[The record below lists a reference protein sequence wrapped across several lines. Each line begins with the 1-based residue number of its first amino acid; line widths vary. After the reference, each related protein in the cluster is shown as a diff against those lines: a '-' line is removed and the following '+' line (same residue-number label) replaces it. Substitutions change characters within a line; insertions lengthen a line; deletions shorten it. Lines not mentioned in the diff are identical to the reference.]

1 MNEAYQN
8 WPTISGNVKV
18 KWQRVKRGGGFGL
31 EAPCENQFE
40 DEEEFD
46 VCSGRLTEACNF
58 KTPRLLCNFGFD
70 EVRKKLDTLR
80 LLSCQKICHLVIVV

>member
-8 WPTISGNVKV
+8 RSTISGDVKV

-40 DEEEFD
+40 GDSFCC
-46 VCSGRLTEACNF
+46 VWLQG
-58 KTPRLLCNFGFD
+58 
-70 EVRKKLDTLR
+70 KLVT
-80 LLSCQKICHLVIVV
+80 